1 MSLKIKN
8 TITSQLW
15 MLFVLMSFLGFS
27 QTKGVIKDSITGQPI
42 PYVSVWVENETIG
55 TTAEFN
61 GEFVIN
67 TTDKNKN
74 LVFSVLGYER
84 KICKAS
90 KAQKVLLNPSA
101 VELGEVTIYNKKE
114 KKHVEVGK
122 ISGVVQE
129 AFDNGP
135 RMDAKFFPYD
145 ENYKKTKWISKVTI
159 FTDSKVNESTIKL
172 HLYEVDEHGF
182 PGEELLH
189 KDFIITLKEGIFKHN
204 IDVSRFNLTFPKNGL
219 FVAFEKL
226 IIEKNKLE
234 KIVTDPNTKTTK
246 TKITY
251 SPLVLYNSV
260 EKDYLFSYLGGK
272 WIKKTKEELNEYSTS
287 TSVYEPSITLI
298 LTN

>member
-27 QTKGVIKDSITGQPI
+27 QTKGVVKDSITGQPI

-67 TTDKNKN
+67 TTNKNKN

-90 KAQKVLLNPSA
+90 NAQTVLLNPSA

-122 ISGVVQE
+122 TSGVIQE

-159 FTDSKVNESTIKL
+159 FTDSKVEKSTIKL
-172 HLYEVDEHGF
+172 HLYEVDEQGF